1 MNWITIIYETVG
13 SFMTLAEETYV
24 DKHQKYLTS
33 RRLTPIHVEAY
44 KGQNEVDIYIPPT

>member
-13 SFMTLAEETYV
+13 SFMAEETYV

-33 RRLTPIHVEAY
+33 RRLTPIHVEA
-44 KGQNEVDIYIPPT
+44 